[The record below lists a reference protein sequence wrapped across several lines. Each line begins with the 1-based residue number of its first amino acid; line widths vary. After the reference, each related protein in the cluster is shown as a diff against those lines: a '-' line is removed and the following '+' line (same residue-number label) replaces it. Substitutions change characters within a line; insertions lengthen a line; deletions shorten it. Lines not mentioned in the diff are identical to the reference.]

1 MFFVVILKVS
11 TGGVVPEGINLGDSS
26 DEGLEVF
33 RPMMVGPHCDQI
45 VAVKR
50 NLSAAFSECDD
61 VEATTSKSIKF
72 HED

>member
-1 MFFVVILKVS
+1 MFFVFGLKVS
-11 TGGVVPEGINLGDSS
+11 AGGSVPEVINLGDSS
-26 DEGLEVF
+26 DDCVEVF
-33 RPMMVGPHCDQI
+33 RPMSVGFHGDQI

-61 VEATTSKSIKF
+61 AGATTSKSIKF